1 MKHHGKK
8 YRQIVES
15 LDLAKVYSLDEG
27 LDVLLKS
34 SPVKFDAT
42 CEVHVNL
49 GINLKDA
56 EQSLR
61 GTVELPHGTGKK
73 VRVIAFV
80 PDDKIGEAKSAGAIE
95 AGEETLIDKINKGWL
110 DFDIAVAVPEI
121 MKKLGK
127 IAKTLGQKGLMPNPK
142 SGTVSQNITETISS
156 IMKGKIEFRNDKT
169 GNLHNPLGKISFG
182 KDKILQ
188 NLKTYLKSIQE
199 AKPSGSKGT
208 FIKTITLAT
217 TMGPGIKLDVQKA
230 MQEVR

>member
-8 YRQIVES
+8 YRQIVQS
-15 LDLAKVYSLDEG
+15 IDSAKVYNLEEAVDA
-27 LDVLLKS
+27 LLKS
-34 SPVKFDAT
+34 SPSKFDAT

-56 EQSLR
+56 EQSIR

-80 PDDKIGEAKSAGAIE
+80 PDDKINEAKSAGAIE

-110 DFDIAVAVPEI
+110 DFDTAVAVPEM

-142 SGTVSQNITETISS
+142 SGTVSPNISETILS
-156 IMKGKIEFRNDKT
+156 IMKGKIEFRNDKS
-169 GNLHNPLGKISFG
+169 GNLHNPIGKVSFG
-182 KDKILQ
+182 KNNILENCKI
-188 NLKTYLKSIQE
+188 YLKSILE

-217 TMGPGIKLDVQKA
+217 TMGPGIKIDVQKA
-230 MQEVR
+230 TQEVR